1 MIFSG
6 GRRVNPISLEINGIQ
21 LSQVNDVKF
30 LGIMMDDKLTWKKHI
45 EHISKKIAK
54 SIGIMYRLKPFVN
67 TETLLSLYY
76 TLVYPYLLVA
86 LYGEILVQPT
96 YNH

>member
-1 MIFSG
+1 MWLQVNKLSLNIEKSHFMIFSG
-6 GRRVNPISLEINGIQ
+6 GRHVNPISLEINGIQ

-67 TETLLSLYY
+67 RKLC
-76 TLVYPYLLVA
+76 
-86 LYGEILVQPT
+86 
-96 YNH
+96 